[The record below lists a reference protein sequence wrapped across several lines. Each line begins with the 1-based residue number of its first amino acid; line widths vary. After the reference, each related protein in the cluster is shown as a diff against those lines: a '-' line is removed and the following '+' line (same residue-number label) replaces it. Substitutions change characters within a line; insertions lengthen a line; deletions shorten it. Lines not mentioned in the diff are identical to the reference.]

1 MIDEI
6 KAGQARDRG
15 LRAEEL
21 LNSDALKECFDYLGA
36 EYMAAWRATRG
47 ADTQA
52 RERLFQAIN
61 ILDVVR
67 SHLKTVAANGKIATK
82 DLAAIKYPKR

>member
-1 MIDEI
+1 MDEI
-6 KAGQARDRG
+6 KLGQARERG
-15 LRAEEL
+15 ARAEEL
-21 LNSDALKECFDYLGA
+21 LNSNALNECFDYLA
-36 EYMAAWRATRG
+36 DEYLTAWRATRG
-47 ADTQA
+47 GDVQA

-67 SHLKTVAANGKIATK
+67 GQLKTLAANGKLATK

>member
-1 MIDEI
+1 MDEI
-6 KAGQARDRG
+6 KLGQARDRG

-21 LNSDALKECFDYLGA
+21 LNSDALKQCFDYLAA
-36 EYMAAWRATRG
+36 EYLTAWRATRG
-47 ADTQA
+47 ADTQS

-67 SHLKTVAANGKIATK
+67 GHLKTVAANGKLATK